1 MDRIKYYLESIFGI
15 SYNLKIGYNMSR
27 LFRME
32 LIMKVRYN
40 NLFKLLI
47 DKKMK
52 KTDLAKAAGLTPATL
67 ARLSKDEVVSM
78 ETIIKICECLDCRIE
93 DVIELIP
100 DSDV

>member
-1 MDRIKYYLESIFGI
+1 
-15 SYNLKIGYNMSR
+15 
-27 LFRME
+27 
-32 LIMKVRYN
+32 MKVRYN

-78 ETIIKICECLDCRIE
+78 ETIIKICEWLDCRIE

>member
-1 MDRIKYYLESIFGI
+1 
-15 SYNLKIGYNMSR
+15 
-27 LFRME
+27 
-32 LIMKVRYN
+32 MKVRYN

-93 DVIELIP
+93 DVMELYN
-100 DSDV
+100 DNDE

>member
-1 MDRIKYYLESIFGI
+1 
-15 SYNLKIGYNMSR
+15 
-27 LFRME
+27 ME
-32 LIMKVRYN
+32 FNMKVRYN

-78 ETIIKICECLDCRIE
+78 ETIIKICECLNCRIE
-93 DVIELIP
+93 DVMELYEETKQ
-100 DSDV
+100 DNTKS

>member
-1 MDRIKYYLESIFGI
+1 MQI
-15 SYNLKIGYNMSR
+15 
-27 LFRME
+27 
-32 LIMKVRYN
+32 RYN

-52 KTDLAKAAGLTPATL
+52 KTDLAREAGLTPATL
-67 ARLSKDEVVSM
+67 ARLSKDEIVSM
-78 ETIIKICECLDCRIE
+78 ETIIKICKCLNCRIE